1 MTQVLYHNPGQ
12 SVTLVL
18 ETHDSDGY
26 RADGYLFPVVD
37 RIIFPTLTLADDYP
51 QSMIQ
56 LDTGLYYYKFT
67 LPTGADSFGTYIIDV
82 TYDDPSTENTT
93 TIAYQVVVTAVT
105 GNFGFGNT
113 A

>member
-1 MTQVLYHNPGQ
+1 MTTVLYHNPGQ

-26 RADGYLFPVVD
+26 RSDGYLFPVVD
-37 RIIFPTLTLADDYP
+37 RIILPALTLAADYP

-67 LPTGADSFGTYIIDV
+67 LPTGAASFGTYIADV
-82 TYDDPSTENTT
+82 TFDDPATGNTT
-93 TIAYQVVVTAVT
+93 TIAYQIVVTAVT
-105 GNFGFGNT
+105 GNFGFNST
-113 A
+113 V

>member
-1 MTQVLYHNPGQ
+1 MTFTLYHNPGQ
-12 SVTLVL
+12 SVTIVL
-18 ETHDSDGY
+18 ETHNSDGY

-37 RIIFPTLTLADDYP
+37 RIILPNLNLADDYP

-67 LPTGADSFGTYIIDV
+67 LGTGATSFGTYIVDV
-82 TYDDPSTENTT
+82 TYTDPATDNTT

-105 GNFGFGNT
+105 GNFGFNST

>member
-12 SVTLVL
+12 SVTIVL
-18 ETHDSDGY
+18 ETHNSDGY
-26 RADGYLFPVVD
+26 RSDTVLFPVVD
-37 RIIFPTLTLADDYP
+37 RIILPNLNLAQDYP

-67 LPTGADSFGTYIIDV
+67 LGTGAASFGTYIIDI
-82 TYDDPSTENTT
+82 TYGNPATGNTT

-105 GNFGFGNT
+105 GNYGFNS